1 MKFSEANSMMIRTTA
16 EMLSLAATL
25 MMTDEKK
32 NRYGMTGRGNPKY
45 LEKPPLQCHVS
56 TTNPK

>member
-1 MKFSEANSMMIRTTA
+1 LKFSEANSMMITTTA

-32 NRYGMTGRGNPKY
+32 TGV
-45 LEKPPLQCHVS
+45 E
-56 TTNPK
+56 